1 MLDGWGRLLL
11 ASSLGWGTLIKYGVC
26 IAVIAIGLICIGLLR
41 RKDRKILTEK
51 SLLNACRKAQ
61 ELAEKLLNK
70 KNEKLLTPS
79 GKLMKLS
86 SVISDAEWI
95 AVRLVEEKKDISI
108 EGIANDLDGIANE
121 VSFVA
126 KDSFVKAEEYK
137 NCVLNALARLNGT
150 LEQIEELRKTREN
163 TL

>member
-108 EGIANDLDGIANE
+108 EGIANE